1 MAETVSKGKWLNI
14 GPEFSVILEDFPE
27 ATV

>member
-1 MAETVSKGKWLNI
+1 MAETVPEWKQLNI
-14 GPEFSVILEDFPE
+14 GPKFSVILEDFPE